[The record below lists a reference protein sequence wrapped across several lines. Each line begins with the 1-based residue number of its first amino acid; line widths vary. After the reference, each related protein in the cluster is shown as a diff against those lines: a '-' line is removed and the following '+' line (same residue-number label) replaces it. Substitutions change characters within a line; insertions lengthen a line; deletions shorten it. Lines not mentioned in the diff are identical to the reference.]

1 MSLPR
6 APHAVVFD
14 LDGLLLDSER
24 LIRDA
29 MLTVSP
35 RFGKAIDLPFFLGL
49 VGHTRA
55 DNDVLLLQHFGDAAI
70 VEDFHVAV
78 RAHVQ
83 AEAAAGAALKAG
95 VIELLDTLDAA
106 QLPRAIA
113 TSSSHDWVDRHLVAH
128 RLTER
133 FNAVIARGDYTH
145 SKPHPEPYLT
155 AARQLDAAPEHC
167 IALEDSY
174 SGVRAAHAAGMM
186 TIMVPDL
193 LVPTDDMRE
202 RAFRIVDTL
211 HDVVAL
217 IEERHG

>member
-6 APHAVVFD
+6 APRAVVFD

-29 MLTVSP
+29 MLAVSP

-55 DNDVLLLQHFGDAAI
+55 DNDIQLRRHFGDALSL
-70 VEDFHVAV
+70 EEFHAAV
-78 RAHVQ
+78 REHIQ

-95 VIELLDTLDAA
+95 VVELLNTLDRAR
-106 QLPRAIA
+106 LPRAIA
-113 TSSSHDWVDRHLVAH
+113 TSSSHEWVDRHLIAH
-128 RLTER
+128 KLTER

-155 AARQLDAAPEHC
+155 AARQLDVAPEGC

-193 LVPTDDMRE
+193 LAPTDDMRA
-202 RAFRIVDTL
+202 RAIRIVDTL
-211 HDVVAL
+211 HDVIVL
-217 IEERHG
+217 IEART